1 MQNDRRGGG
10 GRSREPR
17 GGSNRDFGR
26 EEFRRPRTGGE
37 RRHGGFGTDGRS
49 SEGRPSDRP
58 RSYARPARDDDG
70 GMSIRLD
77 PRRLSS
83 LKQLAG
89 EAGMRPGELVTSW
102 VEERI
107 DSLRGQPVAAAT
119 RQASAS
125 SSADVARLAD
135 ALAQLSSRVEALSTR
150 VDGLTPS
157 AAPATGGNGR
167 RKASGSAAPANAP
180 AASTATNVEA
190 PTPKRRGRP
199 PKSAQSALR
208 PKAAASDGNARRVPL
223 HQAIISVINQHGPLS
238 ASDIASAIQAEG
250 AYQAPRS
257 DKPLDA
263 ATVNS
268 RVSNPVYRSLFRRE
282 DGRIALANG
291 R

>member
-1 MQNDRRGGG
+1 
-10 GRSREPR
+10 
-17 GGSNRDFGR
+17 
-26 EEFRRPRTGGE
+26 
-37 RRHGGFGTDGRS
+37 
-49 SEGRPSDRP
+49 
-58 RSYARPARDDDG
+58 
-70 GMSIRLD
+70 MSIRLD

-107 DSLRGQPVAAAT
+107 DSLRAQPAAAAS

-135 ALAQLSSRVEALSTR
+135 AVAQLRSRLEALSTR
-150 VDGLTPS
+150 VDGLAPS
-157 AAPATGGNGR
+157 PAVGRGNGR
-167 RKASGSAAPANAP
+167 RKAGDAP
-180 AASTATNVEA
+180 AAATETATASTTGAEA

-199 PKSAQSALR
+199 PKAAQPTSAA
-208 PKAAASDGNARRVPL
+208 KAAPDNNGRRVPL
-223 HQAIISVINQHGPLS
+223 HQAIISVINERGPLS
-238 ASDIASAIQAEG
+238 ASDIASAIQTEG

-291 R
+291 RSRNAG